1 MPVGHAVTASTRGG
15 KPRFSQR
22 SFGHCLSAGLAGGL
36 ALFPLSD
43 HRQKFFRGCCL
54 LQFLTE
60 QRFHQQLSQPR
71 QHLDMQVVCTIW
83 SCDQKQQPYRGTIQ
97 CLVVDR
103 LPQRYCCQ
111 RGHQHRVAFAV
122 GNGHPAA
129 NAGRALG
136 FPFQHIFS
144 YSTASRR
151 HPVRSS
157 MPTIAWMAMAL
168 SATCIF
174 SATRSGT
181 SRSVICIGRLSP
193 FASNIL
199 SWGEPEKPKIQPVFT
214 NTTAI
219 LFVFRH
225 TPRQGF
231 PLPICSYTRCTASVQ
246 RLRNCLRF
254 CLNKRRLRTRA
265 EPPKKFKLLLISSA
279 GSARSQD
286 RTGGSYAYP

>member
-1 MPVGHAVTASTRGG
+1 MMHSAFSISCSVRWFFTPSAPLVSTLMAICI
-15 KPRFSQR
+15 SAA
-22 SFGHCLSAGLAGGL
+22 SAGTST
-36 ALFPLSD
+36 AL
-43 HRQKFFRGCCL
+43 L
-54 LQFLTE
+54 LPWGMAPPPPT
-60 QRFHQQLSQPR
+60 P
-71 QHLDMQVVCTIW
+71 VVPWASRSST
-83 SCDQKQQPYRGTIQ
+83 
-97 CLVVDR
+97 
-103 LPQRYCCQ
+103 
-111 RGHQHRVAFAV
+111 F
-122 GNGHPAA
+122 
-129 NAGRALG
+129 
-136 FPFQHIFS
+136 FS